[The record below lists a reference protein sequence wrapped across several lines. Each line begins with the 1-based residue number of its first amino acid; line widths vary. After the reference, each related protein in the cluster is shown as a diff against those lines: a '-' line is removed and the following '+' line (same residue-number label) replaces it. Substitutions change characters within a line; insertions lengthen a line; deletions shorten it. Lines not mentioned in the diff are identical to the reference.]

1 MGAALSAREEI
12 LARVRTALGSTPPPP
27 VTVPRDYLR
36 SSTMD
41 NLVEIFTDR
50 LLDYG
55 ATVVRVPPEGV
66 AEAIAAQVRGRFRVA
81 PGLPWTV
88 PGAEPDDGGPVAEL
102 DAVDTAVTACAAA
115 CAQTGT
121 IVLDGSPN
129 QGRRALSL
137 VPDRHVCVVHRAQIA
152 GIVPQLLARRDLRRP
167 TTFISGPSATA
178 DIELQRVSGVHG
190 PRQLVVILVTD
201 NKEG

>member
-1 MGAALSAREEI
+1 MSAREEI
-12 LARVRTALGSTPPPP
+12 LARIRTALGSTAAPP
-27 VTVPRDYLR
+27 VTVPREYLQ

-41 NLVEIFTDR
+41 DLVEVFTDR

-55 ATVVRVPPEGV
+55 ATVVPIARDGV
-66 AEAIAAQVRGRFRVA
+66 ADAIAAQVRGRVRVA
-81 PGLPWTV
+81 PGLPWPV

-121 IVLDGSPN
+121 IVLDGSPD

-137 VPDRHVCVVHRAQIA
+137 VPDRHVCVVHSEQIA
-152 GIVPQLLARRDLRRP
+152 GIVPELLARLDLHRP